1 MKVCN
6 DFYLLIN
13 LYIDGELEGE
23 EACAVE
29 KHLQSCPAC
38 RRYCDEICLVNRA
51 VRDIDYPQNLHG
63 SIMEAVGKE
72 MERGKVID
80 FPGDVGRAAKSDQ
93 ISEKTTERRK
103 PRRKR
108 RWIGTVAAMLAVA
121 LVGAFGMENGLS
133 FIRRGIGTAQESADT
148 AVMETE
154 VYTTA
159 EEDSLVKDM
168 DAKRVGITAESA
180 PETPETM
187 TEDVLPIRIE
197 ETMTGWF
204 IDAADHVTVI
214 DEETPMRQSEPE
226 DSVENSA
233 GATEKGG
240 DIRWFTKERLEWI
253 DLMLGEAADG
263 YGFYL
268 MTAGNAEALPAVFA
282 DQAEDAGVGYI
293 LVISVRN
300 DEEVKA
306 EIAESMAKSGFEVY
320 EDVEADWFVIDT
332 EAEEGLVIVELT
344 E

>member
-23 EACAVE
+23 EARAVE

-38 RRYCDEICLVNRA
+38 RRYCDEICMVNRA
-51 VRDIDYPQNLHG
+51 VRDVDYPQNLHG
-63 SIMEAVGKE
+63 SIMAAVGKE
-72 MERGKVID
+72 MERGKVVD
-80 FPGDVGRAAKSDQ
+80 FPKDAGRAAQSDQ
-93 ISEKTTERRK
+93 TSEQTTEKRK
-103 PRRKR
+103 PRRKS

-133 FIRRGIGTAQESADT
+133 FIRKGVGGTQECADT
-148 AVMETE
+148 AVMEME
-154 VYTTA
+154 VYTA
-159 EEDSLVKDM
+159 VEDNGSAKDM
-168 DAKRVGITAESA
+168 EAKSVEITAEAA
-180 PETPETM
+180 PEEPETM
-187 TEDVLPIRIE
+187 PEDILPVRIE

-204 IDAADHVTVI
+204 IDTTDHVTVI
-214 DEETPMRQSEPE
+214 DEEAPMMQSEPE
-226 DSVENSA
+226 NGAADST
-233 GATEKGG
+233 GATEKGEDTG
-240 DIRWFTKERLEWI
+240 WFTKERIEWI

-306 EIAESMAKSGFEVY
+306 EIAESMAQSGFEVY
-320 EDVEADWFVIDT
+320 EDVEADWFVIDA